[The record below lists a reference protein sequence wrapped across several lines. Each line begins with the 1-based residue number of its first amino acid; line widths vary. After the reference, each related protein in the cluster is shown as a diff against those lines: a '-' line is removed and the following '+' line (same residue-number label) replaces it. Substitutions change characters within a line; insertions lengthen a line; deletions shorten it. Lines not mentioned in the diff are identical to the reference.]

1 MGLFHFSFRAMACD
15 NEIQLFAAHEAKARH
30 AADAAI
36 AEIKRIEL
44 KYSRYDENSVVS
56 RINRSAGLAGVDI
69 DDETSGLLDYA
80 DVCFRQSDGLFDI
93 TSGVL
98 RRAWNFAGPRPPA
111 PEQIVALLPLIG
123 WRKIKRER
131 HRVLLPLVGME
142 LDFGGFGKEYA
153 VDCAARVFQEHGI
166 HAALVNLGGDLCALG
181 PQPSGQ
187 AWGVGICHP
196 RPASTG
202 ELLATLPLYSGA
214 IASSGDYERFFEF
227 EGRRYC
233 HILDPRNGMPVAG
246 MQAVTVHAPSCVVA
260 GSATTIAMLKGE
272 ADGLAWLDAL
282 GLPYLCVRANG
293 AILNTFNS

>member
-1 MGLFHFSFRAMACD
+1 MACE
-15 NEIQLFAAHEAKARH
+15 NEIQLFAANEAKARH

-36 AEIKRIEL
+36 AEIRRIEL
-44 KYSRYDENSVVS
+44 KYSRYDANSVVS
-56 RINRSAGLAGVDI
+56 RINLSAGLAGVDI
-69 DDETSGLLDYA
+69 DDETSSLLDYA

-98 RRAWNFAGPRPPA
+98 RRAWNFTVPRPPA
-111 PEQIVALLPLIG
+111 PEQIAALLPLIG
-123 WRKIKRER
+123 WRKIERER
-131 HRVLLPLVGME
+131 HRVLLPEAGME

-153 VDCAARVFQEHGI
+153 VDCAARVCLDHGI

-196 RPASTG
+196 RPASNW
-202 ELLATLPLYSGA
+202 ELLATLPLFSGA
-214 IASSGDYERFFEF
+214 IASSGDYERFFDF

-246 MQAVTVHAPSCVVA
+246 MQAVTVHAPSCLVA
-260 GSATTIAMLKGE
+260 GSATTIAMLKGD

-293 AILNTFNS
+293 AILNTFNN